1 MLNALFF
8 KTSLQHGEVDIWI
21 ILGRLIYLYQFWVFV
36 CILFTFCSLFPVKV
50 RLKSLKP
57 IQQVFFTLYF
67 IASVF
72 SRWLILNTKKWER
85 KVFVSVFSENN
96 DFEGLLNMTFFDGRT
111 LKFWWVVSRKEGSTI
126 VKSFVFSVCSGRML
140 LFSVNH
146 IPHVLLL
153 ICGYTRVNLV
163 CVLSFDVSLFIL
175 YR

>member
-96 DFEGLLNMTFFDGRT
+96 DFEGLLNMTFLMGELWSFGE
-111 LKFWWVVSRKEGSTI
+111 WWVGRKDQPLS
-126 VKSFVFSVCSGRML
+126 SL
-140 LFSVNH
+140 LFSV
-146 IPHVLLL
+146 
-153 ICGYTRVNLV
+153 CAQEGCFY
-163 CVLSFDVSLFIL
+163 SVSTIFLMCC
-175 YR
+175 Y